1 MYIMQQIKNALV
13 KEPPSYNI
21 MLWAACCL
29 AFFGFL
35 RVGELTILAKGSY
48 NKSSHLSLFDIAVD
62 KRDYPQLLRITIRQ
76 LKTDPFCKGVKIFLG
91 VTNRPVCPIVGITQY
106 LAASHSH
113 RGPLFVTSD
122 RNELTRQTFTA
133 LLNPLLAKLH
143 VNIKNY
149 NTQFLDWSSHLCR
162 RSPHPRLL
170 HKDAG
175 SLVQQCIPA
184 LYKDT
189 TSIPGCT
196 IYTLSYSLETL
207 NTM

>member
-1 MYIMQQIKNALV
+1 MQQIKNVLV
-13 KEPPSYNI
+13 KEPLSYNI

-29 AFFGFL
+29 AFFAFL
-35 RVGELTILAKGSY
+35 IVGELTIPAKGSY
-48 NKSSHLSLFDIAVD
+48 NKSSNLSLFDIAVD

-143 VNIKNY
+143 LDIKNY
-149 NTQFLDWSSHLCR
+149 NTHSFRIGAATSAAEAHIPDNYIKMLGRW
-162 RSPHPRLL
+162 RS
-170 HKDAG
+170 DAYQCYIRTPPQDLAAL
-175 SLVQQCIPA
+175 SKCLV
-184 LYKDT
+184 T
-189 TSIPGCT
+189 H
-196 IYTLSYSLETL
+196 
-207 NTM
+207 